1 MLHQIFVSICNNVVY
16 NIIVYSFTVNVR
28 SVVENFAF
36 DEYDEI
42 QYMNE
47 QQQECDS
54 LSDITPSHY
63 LRVQQSGGII
73 FANKIPNEETKL

>member
-1 MLHQIFVSICNNVVY
+1 MSICNNAEY
-16 NIIVYSFTVNVR
+16 NIIVYYFTVNVR
-28 SVVENFAF
+28 TVVENYEF

-47 QQQECDS
+47 QQQEGAS

-63 LRVQQSGGII
+63 LRHQQSGGTI

>member
-1 MLHQIFVSICNNVVY
+1 MY

-42 QYMNE
+42 QYINE

-63 LRVQQSGGII
+63 LRLQQSGEII